1 MKTACDCDNNDS
13 DNKCRIC
20 NFLNFLKGLL
30 KESTGFLFQGRVHSG
45 GLQIPTAA
53 AGRQRNLLIYTFYS
67 DLLE

>member
-13 DNKCRIC
+13 DNQCRIC

-45 GLQIPTAA
+45 GASNSDCSRRETERFTHLHILVILQ
-53 AGRQRNLLIYTFYS
+53 
-67 DLLE
+67 